1 MCLWG
6 RGVGEGY
13 AIQYLSQEKP
23 LGVSAVFQKENYTRT
38 YAVKYKNTPNVPSH
52 ERTILSP
59 DDVYD
64 ASMAGSQEV
73 IASEVWSGCLKVA
86 EPISARRT
94 SELWKRLEKHMKV
107 V

>member
-1 MCLWG
+1 ML
-6 RGVGEGY
+6 VGEGCGGGLCHSVL
-13 AIQYLSQEKP
+13 ISGKGLGSLS
-23 LGVSAVFQKENYTRT
+23 SFQKENYTRT
-38 YAVKYKNTPNVPSH
+38 YAVKYKNTPNVPCH

-64 ASMAGSQEV
+64 ASMARSQEV
-73 IASEVWSGCLKVA
+73 IASKVWSGCLKVA

-94 SELWKRLEKHMKV
+94 SELWKHLEKHMKV